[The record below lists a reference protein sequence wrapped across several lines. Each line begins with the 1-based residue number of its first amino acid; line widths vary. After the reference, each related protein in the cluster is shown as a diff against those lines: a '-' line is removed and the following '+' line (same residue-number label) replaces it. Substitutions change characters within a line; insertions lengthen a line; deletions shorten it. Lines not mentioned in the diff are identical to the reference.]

1 MKVLVTGGA
10 GYIGSHVVL
19 ELLDQ
24 GFDVSVLDDLSM
36 GARENVDERA
46 EFFLGSILNPEDN
59 AKALEGVDAVIHM
72 AAFKAAGE
80 SVENPEKYEKN
91 NVGGTLT
98 LLGSMLD
105 HGIHRFVFSS
115 SAAVYGDPQYLPV
128 DEKHPVVPIN
138 PYGQTKLDI
147 EGKLENSYSDRGI
160 RFASLRY
167 FNAAGYDILGRVR
180 IPEAVPNNL
189 LPIVMEAAN
198 GTRASLDVFGDDYE
212 TRDGTGVRDYIHVT
226 DLAKAHILAVER
238 LEKSSSFTINLG
250 SEKGYSVQEVLDT
263 ARTVTGMPILA
274 NITGRRPG
282 DPPKLV
288 ASSQKAKE
296 LLGWST
302 KHSDLESLISSM
314 WEIYKPAEAT
324 F

>member
-138 PYGQTKLDI
+138 PYGQTKLDN
-147 EGKLENSYSDRGI
+147 EYLFEKYSNLGVSI
-160 RFASLRY
+160 IGLRY
-167 FNAAGYDILGRVR
+167 FNIFGKGQTLAYSGVITKFLDR
-180 IPEAVPNNL
+180 ISKSDSPV
-189 LPIVMEAAN
+189 I
-198 GTRASLDVFGDDYE
+198 FGDGSQI
-212 TRDGTGVRDYIHVT
+212 RDFIFVGDVVKANLAAMENKSGNFLINIGSGKAISILQLANMMIDSSGLSLQVTFQEPLEGDVRKSHANI
-226 DLAKAHILAVER
+226 DLANKLLKWEPKME
-238 LEKSSSFTINLG
+238 LKTW
-250 SEKGYSVQEVLDT
+250 LDKK
-263 ARTVTGMPILA
+263 I
-274 NITGRRPG
+274 
-282 DPPKLV
+282 
-288 ASSQKAKE
+288 
-296 LLGWST
+296 
-302 KHSDLESLISSM
+302 SDGV
-314 WEIYKPAEAT
+314 YDDV
-324 F
+324 